1 MGKKILSNKSAFL
14 IATMLSTMMLAIL
27 STASLV
33 PVTAFAQEIPD
44 IEALTQTSLAST
56 SEEEDTSNNEGASTS
71 EEEDTSNNEGAST
84 SEEEDTS
91 NNEGSINSVDA
102 DPVVET
108 DAEVGVNVNADTHV
122 ITDEADCDEA
132 NDEVGQANAQ
142 SIDQQDRSEGEVSPK
157 LQYALEFGFNFNADT
172 DVMVVDCNPPS
183 DDLSQANAQSVD
195 QDTGNDGEGGTI
207 VDTTYQ
213 RADVFG
219 RNIGINND
227 VMEPVL

>member
-1 MGKKILSNKSAFL
+1 MDKKILSSKSVLL
-14 IATMLSTMMLAIL
+14 IAMLSTMMLAIS

-33 PVTAFAQEIPD
+33 PVTAFAQEIPN
-44 IEALTQTSLAST
+44 IEALTSLAST
-56 SEEEDTSNNEGASTS
+56 SEEDTSNNEGASTS
-71 EEEDTSNNEGAST
+71 
-84 SEEEDTS
+84 EEDTS

-102 DPVVET
+102 DPVVEA
-108 DAEVGVNVNADTHV
+108 DAEVGVNANADTHV

-157 LQYALEFGFNFNADT
+157 LQYALEFGLNFNADT
-172 DVMVVDCNPPS
+172 DVMLVECNPPS
-183 DDLSQANAQSVD
+183 DDLSQANAQSID

-213 RADVFG
+213 RGDVIA
-219 RNIGINND
+219 RNIGVNND
-227 VMEPVL
+227 VMEPIL

>member
-1 MGKKILSNKSAFL
+1 MNKKILSSKSVLL
-14 IATMLSTMMLAIL
+14 IAMLSTMMLTIS

-33 PVTAFAQEIPD
+33 PVTAFAQEIPN
-44 IEALTQTSLAST
+44 IEALTSLAST
-56 SEEEDTSNNEGASTS
+56 S
-71 EEEDTSNNEGAST
+71 
-84 SEEEDTS
+84 EEDTS
-91 NNEGSINSVDA
+91 NNEGSDNNVA
-102 DPVVET
+102 VDPVVET
-108 DAEVGVNVNADTHV
+108 DAEVDVNANADTHV

-157 LQYALEFGFNFNADT
+157 LQYAFEFGFNFNADS
-172 DVMVVDCNPPS
+172 DVMLVECNPPS

-195 QDTGNDGEGGTI
+195 QGTGNDGEGDTI

>member
-1 MGKKILSNKSAFL
+1 MNKKILSNKSVLL
-14 IATMLSTMMLAIL
+14 IATMLSTMMLAIS
-27 STASLV
+27 STVSLV

-71 EEEDTSNNEGAST
+71 EEEDTSNNEG
-84 SEEEDTS
+84 
-91 NNEGSINSVDA
+91 SINSVDA
-102 DPVVET
+102 DPVVEA
-108 DAEVGVNVNADTHV
+108 DAEVGVNANADTHV

-172 DVMVVDCNPPS
+172 DVMLVECNPPS
-183 DDLSQANAQSVD
+183 DDLGQANAQSVN
-195 QDTGNDGEGGTI
+195 QDTGNDGDGGTI

-213 RADVFG
+213 RADVIA
-219 RNIGINND
+219 RNLGINND